1 MNNEER
7 AERDAQIYQL
17 ALRGYTPEEIAPNF
31 RLSPSTTHEIISRVN
46 AALHRPDPNQAKL
59 MELDRLDKL
68 LKKAVSVLN
77 KKHLAHSHGRVIL
90 DPTNELKPLEDSAP
104 ALNAISTILKIQ
116 ERRAKLLGLD
126 APTNVNIITPPDA
139 LSTEL
144 QELVNEAKARA
155 ANVEEYLAAPTLTAQ
170 IPTEEE

>member
-1 MNNEER
+1 MTDEER

-17 ALRGYTPEEIAPNF
+17 ALRGYTPEEIARTF

-46 AALHRPDPNQAKL
+46 AALHRPDPNQQKL
-59 MELDRLDKL
+59 MELDRIDKL

-77 KKHLAHSHGRVIL
+77 RKHLAHSHGRVIL
-90 DPTNELKPLEDSAP
+90 DPTNNLQPLEDTQP
-104 ALNAISTILKIQ
+104 TLNAINTILKLQ

-126 APTNVNIITPPDA
+126 APTNVNITTPPDP

-155 ANVEEYLAAPTLTAQ
+155 ANVESYLA
-170 IPTEEE
+170 EEE